1 MRSLR
6 YPKTHAYLFRRT
18 YPELEQTL
26 IQTMLSIVPRALG
39 KYTASTHRMRLV
51 NGSVLHFCHLSNEGK
66 DMLTYQGAEI
76 QWLYFDELTHFT
88 KPMYDFIRSRVR
100 APMNEHRAL
109 CALRQQPR
117 RAGAQLGEGC
127 FVDATNIGE
136 TIITREVLLDGEDKP
151 QKQTVQYIPA
161 TVRDN
166 PHLPKSY
173 EVELMLKP
181 PKLRDALLYG
191 KMGCV

>member
-1 MRSLR
+1 MDITLHYEPTKKQLAFHETDVDEVLYGGAAGGGKSYAICWDALVRCLR

-88 KPMYDFIRSRVR
+88 K
-100 APMNEHRAL
+100 AK
-109 CALRQQPR
+109 
-117 RAGAQLGEGC
+117 C
-127 FVDATNIGE
+127 FGGRIFTYTERLEIA
-136 TIITREVLLDGEDKP
+136 
-151 QKQTVQYIPA
+151 
-161 TVRDN
+161 
-166 PHLPKSY
+166 
-173 EVELMLKP
+173 
-181 PKLRDALLYG
+181 
-191 KMGCV
+191 